1 MAIRRYTFR
10 LYPNKTQERE
20 LFAARRLH
28 GYLYNACIAHRR
40 FEWKKNQK
48 TVDYFQ
54 QQNCLPAFKKEW
66 IEFAHLHSQALQST
80 VKRVDLAYNS
90 FFKGLRGLPKFK
102 PIRNYSGWTYSS
114 KSGWKAKTNGKH
126 GTVTLN
132 DLGVTLKMR
141 GRAKCWDIPTTL
153 TVVYKPGK
161 KQWFASF
168 TVNIEVQPSMFG
180 SDSELK
186 YESIVAFDLGTAT
199 AITCFDGK
207 KFEEISNPRFTQ
219 VAENK
224 VKQESKKLRRKRA
237 PNRNEGMRDAVAS
250 PVVDRRRSAHSC
262 CASNRWKK
270 TRRQVSKLQ
279 RKVALQRAD
288 WQHKVTSDIASRHD
302 IGVTEKLNT
311 KGLTSKAKKGSK
323 RKRQKAGLNKSI
335 LSVGFGTLN
344 KMIAY
349 KIEAK
354 GGLLLQVNTRKVKP
368 SQRCPKCGTVHK
380 DWANL
385 SNRYHICTTCN
396 FEVERD
402 KGSVL
407 VMYNVATHAGA
418 CRLSE
423 GKSRLSRAWQQGC
436 GTHLSDSGCLSSTSL
451 SSKALLRSRVCFAN
465 LDAKRPQHTGS
476 MKQLGQM
483 KRQKSRLGSEK
494 LETPTSSVS

>member
-10 LYPNKTQERE
+10 LYPNRTQERE

-40 FEWKKNQK
+40 MMWKKSKK

-66 IEFAHLHSQALQST
+66 GEFAYLHSQTLQST
-80 VKRVDLAYNS
+80 VKRVDFAYNS

-102 PIRNYSGWTYSS
+102 SIRNYSGWTYSS
-114 KSGWKAKTNGKH
+114 KSGWKANTDGKH

-132 DLGVTLKMR
+132 DLGITLKMR
-141 GRAKCWDIPTTL
+141 GQAKSWDTPTTL
-153 TVVYKPGK
+153 TIVYKPSK

-168 TVNIEVQPSMFG
+168 TCNISVESESFG
-180 SDSELK
+180 SSSDLK

-207 KFEEISNPRFTQ
+207 EFEEISNPKFTL

-237 PNRNEGMRDAVAS
+237 PNRKKGIK
-250 PVVDRRRSAHSC
+250 
-262 CASNRWKK
+262 ASNRWKK
-270 TRRQVSKLQ
+270 ARRRVSKLQ

-288 WQHKVTSDIASRHD
+288 WQHKVTSGIASRHD

-311 KGLTSKAKKGSK
+311 RVMTRKAKKGSK
-323 RKRQKAGLNKSI
+323 RKKQKTGLNKSI

-354 GGLLLQVNTRKVKP
+354 GGLLLQLNTRKVKP
-368 SQRCPKCGTVHK
+368 SQRCPECGTVHK
-380 DWANL
+380 DWADL
-385 SNRYHICTTCN
+385 SNRYHICNSCN
-396 FEVERD
+396 FEIERD

-407 VMYNVATHAGA
+407 VMYNVATNQ
-418 CRLSE
+418 
-423 GKSRLSRAWQQGC
+423 QQGC

-451 SSKALLRSRVCFAN
+451 TSSRK
-465 LDAKRPQHTGS
+465 HTGS
-476 MKQLGQM
+476 MKQLGQL
-483 KRQKSRLGSEK
+483 KRQKSQSVTRG
-494 LETPTSSVS
+494 LETPTSA

>member
-10 LYPNKTQERE
+10 LYPNKSQERE

-54 QQNCLPAFKKEW
+54 QQNCLPTFKKEW
-66 IEFAHLHSQALQST
+66 VEFAYLHSQALQST

-102 PIRNYSGWTYSS
+102 SIRNYSGWTYSS
-114 KSGWKAKTNGKH
+114 KSGWKTSTNGKH

-132 DLGVTLKMR
+132 DLGITLKMK
-141 GRAKCWDIPTTL
+141 GQAKSWCTPTTL
-153 TVVYKPGK
+153 TIVYKPSK

-168 TVNIEVQPSMFG
+168 TCNVSVKEAKFG
-180 SDSELK
+180 SVSDLK

-219 VAENK
+219 VAEEK

-237 PNRNEGMRDAVAS
+237 PNRKKGIK
-250 PVVDRRRSAHSC
+250 
-262 CASNRWKK
+262 ASNRWKK
-270 TRRQVSKLQ
+270 ARRRVSKLQ

-288 WQHKVTSDIASRHD
+288 WQHKITSDIASRHD

-311 KGLTSKAKKGSK
+311 KGLTRKAKKSSK
-323 RKRQKAGLNKSI
+323 RKKQKAGLNKSI
-335 LSVGFGTLN
+335 LSVGFSTLN
-344 KMIAY
+344 QMIAY

-354 GGLLLQVNTRKVKP
+354 GGLLLQLNTRRVKP
-368 SQRCPKCGTVHK
+368 SQRCPKCGIVHK
-380 DWANL
+380 NWADL
-385 SNRYHICTTCN
+385 SNRYHVCDNCT
-396 FEVERD
+396 FEIERD

-407 VMYNVATHAGA
+407 VMYNVATNQ
-418 CRLSE
+418 
-423 GKSRLSRAWQQGC
+423 QQGC

-451 SSKALLRSRVCFAN
+451 TSKR
-465 LDAKRPQHTGS
+465 KHTGS

-483 KRQKSRLGSEK
+483 KRQKSRLSAEE
-494 LETPTSSVS
+494 LETPTSASAKLG

>member
-1 MAIRRYTFR
+1 MAIS
-10 LYPNKTQERE
+10 
-20 LFAARRLH
+20 
-28 GYLYNACIAHRR
+28 
-40 FEWKKNQK
+40 FEWQKNQT

-66 IEFAHLHSQALQST
+66 VEFAHLHSQALQST

-102 PIRNYSGWTYSS
+102 SIRNYSGWTYSS
-114 KSGWKAKTNGKH
+114 KSGWKASTNGKH
-126 GTVTLN
+126 GAVTLN
-132 DLGVTLKMR
+132 DLGITLKMR
-141 GRAKCWDIPTTL
+141 GQAKSWGIPTTL
-153 TVVYKPGK
+153 TIVYKPSK

-168 TVNIEVQPSMFG
+168 TCNVLVESAKFG
-180 SDSELK
+180 SLSDLK

-199 AITCFDGK
+199 AITCFDGN

-219 VAENK
+219 IAENK

-237 PNRNEGMRDAVAS
+237 PNRKKGIK
-250 PVVDRRRSAHSC
+250 
-262 CASNRWKK
+262 ASNRWKK
-270 TRRQVSKLQ
+270 ARRQVSKLQ

-311 KGLTSKAKKGSK
+311 RSMTRKANKGSK
-323 RKRQKAGLNKSI
+323 SGRKRHLKSRCPLPTAFRRKKQKAGLNKSI

-354 GGLLLQVNTRKVKP
+354 GGLLLQLNTRKVKP
-368 SQRCPKCGTVHK
+368 SQRCPQCGAVHK
-380 DWANL
+380 NWADL
-385 SNRYHICTTCN
+385 SNRYHICDSCN
-396 FEVERD
+396 FEIERD
-402 KGSVL
+402 RGSVL
-407 VMYNVATHAGA
+407 VMYNVATNQ
-418 CRLSE
+418 
-423 GKSRLSRAWQQGC
+423 QQGC

-451 SSKALLRSRVCFAN
+451 SSKR
-465 LDAKRPQHTGS
+465 KHTGS

-483 KRQKSRLGSEK
+483 KRQKS
-494 LETPTSSVS
+494 